1 MADQIDIASAANER
15 FRRLLDLAGS
25 ARERKRQGLSVI
37 EGMHLVQAWL
47 ERFGDRAGD
56 AQVFVARRGLAS
68 DEVRALVGRFPAP
81 PTVLDDRLYARASQ
95 VEHGSGPL
103 AIVPTPR
110 PAMPPQLDD
119 DAVYLDRIQDPGNVG
134 SILRTCAAV
143 GVRRV
148 LTSPGTAFCWS
159 PKVLRAGMGA
169 HFHLDIH
176 EGVEAAWLREH
187 VAVAVHAT
195 EAGAPTSLFR
205 ADLRAASVW
214 LFGNEGQGL
223 DAGLRAWPAIVAVG
237 IPQRPAIESLN
248 VGVAAAVC
256 LYEQLRQRLAAA
268 QAPAPR
274 GAPLR

>member
-1 MADQIDIASAANER
+1 MSDEIVSAANER
-15 FRRLLDLAGS
+15 FRRLLALASS
-25 ARERKRQGLSVI
+25 ARERKQQGLSVI
-37 EGMHLVQAWL
+37 EGAHLLQAWL
-47 ERFGDRAGD
+47 DRFGAEARD
-56 AQVFVARRGLAS
+56 AQVFVARHALAG
-68 DEVRALVGRFPAP
+68 DEVRALLARLSAP

-95 VEHGSGPL
+95 VEHGSGLL

-110 PAMPPQLDD
+110 PVLPPQLAE

-143 GVRRV
+143 GVGRV

-176 EGVEAAWLREH
+176 EGVDAAWLAAH
-187 VAVAVHAT
+187 VAVAVRAA
-195 EAGAPTSLFR
+195 EAGASTSLYR
-205 ADLRAASVW
+205 ADLRAPALW

-223 DAGLRAWPAIVAVG
+223 DARLRAWPAVGPVG

-248 VGVAAAVC
+248 VGVAAAIC
-256 LYEQLRQRLAAA
+256 LYEQLRQRLA
-268 QAPAPR
+268 
-274 GAPLR
+274 GADQWS

>member
-1 MADQIDIASAANER
+1 
-15 FRRLLDLAGS
+15 
-25 ARERKRQGLSVI
+25 
-37 EGMHLVQAWL
+37 
-47 ERFGDRAGD
+47 
-56 AQVFVARRGLAS
+56 
-68 DEVRALVGRFPAP
+68 
-81 PTVLDDRLYARASQ
+81 
-95 VEHGSGPL
+95 
-103 AIVPTPR
+103 
-110 PAMPPQLDD
+110 
-119 DAVYLDRIQDPGNVG
+119 
-134 SILRTCAAV
+134 
-143 GVRRV
+143 V

-223 DAGLRAWPAIVAVG
+223 DAGLRAWPAIVPLG

-274 GAPLR
+274 GAPFR

>member
-1 MADQIDIASAANER
+1 MAGEIDIASAANER

-37 EGMHLVQAWL
+37 EGTHLVQAWL
-47 ERFGDRAGD
+47 ERFGDQAGG
-56 AQVFVARRGLAS
+56 AQVFVSRRGLAS

-81 PTVLDDRLYARASQ
+81 PTVLDERLYARASQ

-110 PAMPPQLDD
+110 PAMPPRVDD

-169 HFHLDIH
+169 GFALRLRERLREDEILALSLPLVGTSPHADELLPQ
-176 EGVEAAWLREH
+176 AALPQPLAWLLGH
-187 VAVAVHAT
+187 
-195 EAGAPTSLFR
+195 
-205 ADLRAASVW
+205 
-214 LFGNEGQGL
+214 EGQGASPRL
-223 DAGLRAWPAIVAVG
+223 LASCATTVR
-237 IPQRPAIESLN
+237 IPQPGGEESLN
-248 VGVAAAVC
+248 VAAAAAIC
-256 LYEQLRQRLAAA
+256 FYEALRR
-268 QAPAPR
+268 R
-274 GAPLR
+274 G